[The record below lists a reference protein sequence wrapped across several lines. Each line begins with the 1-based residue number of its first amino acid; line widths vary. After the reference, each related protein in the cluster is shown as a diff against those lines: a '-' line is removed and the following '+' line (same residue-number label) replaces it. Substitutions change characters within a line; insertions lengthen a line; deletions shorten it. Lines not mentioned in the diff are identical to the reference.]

1 MPKVAAAILEA
12 SGGRLS
18 PFKPVA
24 DDDGMEFCSCSTSRP
39 AGPFRFRLSAR
50 RVFDNEKAKTV
61 EFDIRLKT
69 FARKG
74 DGYVLCVKL
83 AGASIET
90 AWLIPADELEGVAR
104 QSSTDF
110 IVVASAKPTSN
121 DRFSR
126 YRASS
131 FGEIPARILTPRAG

>member
-1 MPKVAAAILEA
+1 MAAQPKAIRCAVYTRKSTEHNLDLEFNSLDA
-12 SGGRLS
+12 QR
-18 PFKPVA
+18 
-24 DDDGMEFCSCSTSRP
+24 E
-39 AGPFRFRLSAR
+39 
-50 RVFDNEKAKTV
+50 TV

-69 FARKG
+69 FAMKG

-90 AWLIPADELEGVAR
+90 AWLIPASELEGVAR

-110 IVVASAKPTSN
+110 IVVASAKPTSK

-131 FGEIPARILTPRAG
+131 FEEIPARILTPRAG